1 MNCIFCR
8 IASGEIAS
16 DIIHQ
21 DEQVIA
27 VRDINPRAPVHILVL
42 PKLHIASMAEVKAEH
57 EQLLGHMVY
66 IGSEMAR
73 KEGVAEKG
81 YRVVINSGPEGRQ
94 EVPHLHL
101 HILGGRLLKGMG

>member
-8 IASGEIAS
+8 IASGEIPS
-16 DIIHQ
+16 DILYQ

-27 VRDINPRAPVHILVL
+27 VRDINPRAPVHVLVV
-42 PKLHIASMAEVKAEH
+42 PRLHIPSMAEVKAEH
-57 EQLLGHMVY
+57 ELLLGHMVY

-73 KEGVAEKG
+73 KEGIAEKG
-81 YRVVINSGPEGRQ
+81 YRVVINSGPDGRQ